1 MSTRAYARGDRQ
13 SAREFTGK
21 VSKWS
26 LEKVAIDRSEKSF
39 ITAWVKKEDYD
50 DEDEDDAE
58 KKRSE
63 REVVGRRSYVNTE

>member
-1 MSTRAYARGDRQ
+1 
-13 SAREFTGK
+13 
-21 VSKWS
+21 

-63 REVVGRRSYVNTE
+63 REVVGRRSYGNTE